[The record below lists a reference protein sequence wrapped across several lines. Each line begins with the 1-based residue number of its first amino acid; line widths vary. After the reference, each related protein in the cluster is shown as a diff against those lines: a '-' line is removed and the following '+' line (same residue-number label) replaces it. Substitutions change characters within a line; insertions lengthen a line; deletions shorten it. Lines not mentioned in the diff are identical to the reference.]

1 MSGIS
6 VQGEQSTSSEI
17 TALANLTALSTSSA
31 GQFLRKTG
39 LITFENSTP
48 AEAGLGDAL
57 TTNPLSQ
64 FAATTSLQLLGVI
77 SDETGSGSLVF
88 GTAPTFAT
96 SITGSYLTASE
107 ILITDASKNIVS
119 AAVATY
125 PSLTELSYVKG
136 VTSALQ
142 TQIDAKAPSASPTFT
157 GTVILPKTLEIQD
170 TSADHQYILAVSEL
184 AADRTITLP
193 LLAGADEFVFK
204 DHIQTLTNKTLTSP
218 TLTTP
223 ALGTPAS
230 GVLTNCTGLPAASVL
245 AGSFGAGAFVISTSL
260 QVATLELG
268 HATDTTLSRVSAGV
282 IAVEGVTIADI
293 SSTQT
298 FSSKRITQR
307 VVTAADDATAVI
319 DVDITDQYQLTAMAN
334 ATTISTTGT
343 PTAGQK
349 LAIRLKDNGTGRA
362 LTWDAV
368 FRAIGVTLPTTTVAS
383 KTHYIGC
390 IYNLTDTK
398 WDAVAVGAEA

>member
-39 LITFENSTP
+39 ATTFENSTP

-125 PSLTELSYVKG
+125 PSLTELTYLKG
-136 VTSALQ
+136 VTSAIQ
-142 TQIDAKAPSASPTFT
+142 TQLGTKAPTASPTFT
-157 GTVILPKTLEIQD
+157 GTVILPKTVEIQD
-170 TSADHQYILAVSEL
+170 TSADHQYVLAVSEL
-184 AADRTITLP
+184 AADRTVTLP
-193 LLAGADEFVFK
+193 LLTGADTFVFQA
-204 DHIQTLTNKTLTSP
+204 HTQTLTNKRITRR
-218 TLTTP
+218 LTTTDAP
-223 ALGTPAS
+223 GATPTTNTDNVDIMEFTGLATAITSMTTNLSGTPVD
-230 GVLTNCTGLPAASVL
+230 GDL
-245 AGSFGAGAFVISTSL
+245 
-260 QVATLELG
+260 LEFRF
-268 HATDTTLSRVSAGV
+268 TD
-282 IAVEGVTIADI
+282 D
-293 SSTQT
+293 
-298 FSSKRITQR
+298 
-307 VVTAADDATAVI
+307 
-319 DVDITDQYQLTAMAN
+319 
-334 ATTISTTGT
+334 
-343 PTAGQK
+343 
-349 LAIRLKDNGTGRA
+349 GTGRGI
-362 LTWDAV
+362 TWGAS
-368 FRAIGVTLPTTTVAS
+368 FASTTVTLPTTTVAS
-383 KTHYIGC
+383 TMLRVGFEFSGTTWKC
-390 IYNLTDTK
+390 IAK
-398 WDAVAVGAEA
+398 A

>member
-39 LITFENSTP
+39 ATTFENSTP

-268 HATDTTLSRVSAGV
+268 HATDTTLSRVSA
-282 IAVEGVTIADI
+282 ACPN
-293 SSTQT
+293 S
-298 FSSKRITQR
+298 R
-307 VVTAADDATAVI
+307 VATCN
-319 DVDITDQYQLTAMAN
+319 D
-334 ATTISTTGT
+334 
-343 PTAGQK
+343 
-349 LAIRLKDNGTGRA
+349 
-362 LTWDAV
+362 
-368 FRAIGVTLPTTTVAS
+368 
-383 KTHYIGC
+383 
-390 IYNLTDTK
+390 
-398 WDAVAVGAEA
+398 